1 MSLISICGNFVLEP
15 VDSNF
20 ELRIFSN
27 NFVCHGIITAQF
39 RVSQNTEASIKQE
52 TAESNGFMY
61 SSCSIED
68 SILTLTFMRCSQK
81 PIVLSKGKEIGVV
94 EIKG

>member
-20 ELRIFSN
+20 ELKIFSN
-27 NFVCHGIITAQF
+27 HFVCHGIITAQF
-39 RVSQNTEASIKQE
+39 RVSQNTDALIEQE
-52 TAESNGFMY
+52 TVESNGFMY